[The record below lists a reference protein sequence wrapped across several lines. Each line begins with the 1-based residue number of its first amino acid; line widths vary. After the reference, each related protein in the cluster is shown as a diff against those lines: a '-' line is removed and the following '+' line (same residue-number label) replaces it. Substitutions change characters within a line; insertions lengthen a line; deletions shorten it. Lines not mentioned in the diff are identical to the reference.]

1 MADTEDKLTP
11 EGKAVHARAQKAKK
25 AALATVRQRIDER
38 MGQTGISMRKLALR
52 AGVSA
57 RTVQRFLREP
67 ERDVHLGNVAAIAE
81 VLLIDVRELLDPMP
95 EERADEPVEGEGE

>member
-1 MADTEDKLTP
+1 
-11 EGKAVHARAQKAKK
+11 
-25 AALATVRQRIDER
+25 
-38 MGQTGISMRKLALR
+38 MRKLALR
-52 AGVSA
+52 AGVLA

-95 EERADEPVEGEGE
+95 QVRVDEPVEGEGE